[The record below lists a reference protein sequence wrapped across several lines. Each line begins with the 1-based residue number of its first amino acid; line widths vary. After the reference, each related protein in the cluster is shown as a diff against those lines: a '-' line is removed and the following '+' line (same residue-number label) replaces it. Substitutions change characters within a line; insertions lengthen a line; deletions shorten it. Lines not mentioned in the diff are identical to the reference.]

1 VTIRV
6 LVVENEALVRQG
18 LVRVLALDPE
28 IEIAGEARDGAEGLR
43 MIAERRPDVVLLD
56 VRMPGMGGIDVLR
69 ALAGTAPTARE
80 PGYAFSGNAPSMPYT
95 LPGRTVPCLLLTT
108 FDDPEVALEGIRA
121 GAKGFLLKDVSFE
134 VLASAIRQVAAGG
147 TFARPAVTERILRG
161 LEAVRAHPDL
171 DGQHERL
178 TERETEV
185 VRLLAGGYSNAEIAR
200 ALGVAE
206 RTVKNH
212 VSNVLAKLYVRD
224 RTRAVLKALGL
235 GLI

>member
-6 LVVENEALVRQG
+6 VVIENEALVRQG

-28 IEIAGEARDGAEGLR
+28 IEVVGEARDGAEGLG
-43 MIAERRPDVVLLD
+43 MVGERHPDVVLLD
-56 VRMPGMGGIDVLR
+56 VRMPGMGGIEVLR
-69 ALAGTAPTARE
+69 AL
-80 PGYAFSGNAPSMPYT
+80 
-95 LPGRTVPCLLLTT
+95 GRTVPCLLLTT
-108 FDDPEVALEGIRA
+108 FDDPEVALQGLRA

-134 VLASAIRQVAAGG
+134 VLTSAIRAVAAGG

-161 LEAVRAHPDL
+161 LEAVSAHPDL
-171 DGQHERL
+171 DGQHDRL
-178 TERETEV
+178 TDRETEV
-185 VRLLAGGYSNAEIAR
+185 VRLLAGGYSNAEIGR

-224 RTRAVLKALGL
+224 RIQAVLKALGL

>member
-1 VTIRV
+1 VIRV

-28 IEIAGEARDGAEGLR
+28 IEVVGEARDGAEGLR

-56 VRMPGMGGIDVLR
+56 VRMPGTGGIDVLA
-69 ALAGTAPTARE
+69 AL
-80 PGYAFSGNAPSMPYT
+80 
-95 LPGRTVPCLLLTT
+95 GRTVPCLLLTT
-108 FDDPEVALEGIRA
+108 FDDPEVALQGLRA
-121 GAKGFLLKDVSFE
+121 GAKGFLLKDVSLE
-134 VLASAIRQVAAGG
+134 VLTSAIRQVAAGG
-147 TFARPAVTERILRG
+147 TFVRPAVTERILRG

-224 RTRAVLKALGL
+224 RTQAVLKALGL

>member
-28 IEIAGEARDGAEGLR
+28 IEVVGEARDGAEGLR
-43 MIAERRPDVVLLD
+43 MVSERHPDVVLLD
-56 VRMPGMGGIDVLR
+56 VRMPGMGGIEVLA
-69 ALAGTAPTARE
+69 AL
-80 PGYAFSGNAPSMPYT
+80 
-95 LPGRTVPCLLLTT
+95 GRTVPCLLLTT
-108 FDDPEVALEGIRA
+108 FDDPEVALQGLRA
-121 GAKGFLLKDVSFE
+121 GAKGFLLKDVSLE
-134 VLASAIRQVAAGG
+134 VLSSAIRQVAAGG

-161 LEAVRAHPDL
+161 LEAVRTHPDL

-185 VRLLAGGYSNAEIAR
+185 VRLLAGGYSNAEIGR

-224 RTRAVLKALGL
+224 RTQAVLKALGL

>member
-1 VTIRV
+1 VVIRV

-18 LVRVLALDPE
+18 LTRVLALDPT
-28 IEIAGEARDGAEGLR
+28 IEVVGEARDGNEGLA
-43 MIAERRPDVVLLD
+43 MIADRAPDVVLLD
-56 VRMPGMGGIDVLR
+56 VRMPGLSGLDVLR
-69 ALAGTAPTARE
+69 ALDR
-80 PGYAFSGNAPSMPYT
+80 SG
-95 LPGRTVPCLLLTT
+95 RKVPCLLLTT
-108 FDDPEVALEGIRA
+108 FDDPEVALAGIRA

-134 VLASAIRQVAAGG
+134 VLTAAIRAVAAGG
-147 TFARPAVTERILRG
+147 SFVRPAVTERILRG
-161 LEAVRAHPDL
+161 LEGVQAHPDL

-185 VRLLAGGYSNAEIAR
+185 VRLLAGGYSNAEIGR

-212 VSNVLAKLYVRD
+212 VSNVLGKLYVRD
-224 RTRAVLKALGL
+224 RTQAVLKALGL